1 MAMLIDGVWSQQDN
15 LVDAEGRLQRPV
27 AAFRNWVTPDGSPG
41 PTGSGGFKAEPGR
54 YHLYVA
60 RACPWAHRTTI
71 FREIKGLQS
80 MIGLSVTHWLI
91 TDNGW
96 TFESGPGVVA
106 DPLHSTEFIWQ
117 LYKRSDPNHTG
128 RVTVPVL
135 WDKDTSQIVSN
146 ESAQIIRMFNSAFDP
161 LGASPGDYYPEP
173 LRAQIDTLNDRIYD
187 TLNNGVYKAGFARS
201 QAVYDEAVGGV
212 FETLEWL
219 EGLLSRQRFLCGDVL
234 TEADWRLF
242 TTLVRFDLVYNGHFK
257 CNIRRVIDYP
267 AIWSYTRKLY
277 QMPGIKGTVNFDH
290 IKRHYYQ
297 SHRQINPTGIVPSGP
312 LLDFDAPVL

>member
-1 MAMLIDGVWSQQDN
+1 MAMLVDGTWSQRDD

-27 AAFRNWVTPDGSPG
+27 AAFRNWITADGGPG
-41 PTGSGGFKAEPGR
+41 PTGRGGFKAEPGR

-80 MIGLSVTHWLI
+80 MIGLSVTHWLMA
-91 TDNGW
+91 DNGW
-96 TFESGPGVVA
+96 TFEPGPGVVA
-106 DPLHSTEFIWQ
+106 DPLRSTEFIWQ
-117 LYKRSDPNHTG
+117 LYQRSDPNYTG
-128 RVTVPVL
+128 HATVPVL

-146 ESAQIIRMFNSAFDP
+146 ESAQIIRIFNSAFDH
-161 LGASPGDYYPEP
+161 LGARPGDYYPEH
-173 LRAQIDTLNDRIYD
+173 LHAQIDTLNTRIYD
-187 TLNNGVYKAGFARS
+187 TFNNGVYKAGFARS
-201 QAVYDEAVGGV
+201 QAAYDEAVGPI

-219 EGLLSRQRFLCGDVL
+219 EALLSRQRFLCGDVL

-242 TTLVRFDLVYNGHFK
+242 TTLVRFDLVYYAHFK
-257 CNIRRVIDYP
+257 CNIRRLIDYP

-277 QMPGIKGTVNFDH
+277 QMPGIMDTVNFDH

-312 LLDFDAPVL
+312 ILDFSAT

>member
-1 MAMLIDGVWSQQDN
+1 MAMLIDGNWSQQDN
-15 LVDAEGRLQRPV
+15 LVDAEGHLQRPV
-27 AAFRNWVTPDGSPG
+27 AAFRNWITADGAPG

-80 MIGLSVTHWLI
+80 MIGLSVTHWLMA
-91 TDNGW
+91 DNGW
-96 TFESGPGVVA
+96 TFEPGPGVVA
-106 DPLHSTEFIWQ
+106 DPFQSAEYIWQ

-128 RVTVPVL
+128 RTTVPVL

-146 ESAQIIRMFNSAFDP
+146 ESAQIIRMFNSAFDH
-161 LGASPGDYYPEP
+161 LGASPGDYYPAH
-173 LRAQIDTLNDRIYD
+173 LHAQIDTLNARIYD
-187 TLNNGVYKAGFARS
+187 TLNNGVYKAGFAQS

-212 FETLEWL
+212 FETLDWL
-219 EGLLSRQRFLCGDVL
+219 ERVLSRQRFLCGDIL

-242 TTLVRFDLVYNGHFK
+242 TTLVRFDLVYYGHFK
-257 CNIRRVIDYP
+257 CNIRRLVDYP

-277 QMPGIKGTVNFDH
+277 QMPGIKDTVNFDH

-312 LLDFDAPVL
+312 LLDL

>member
-1 MAMLIDGVWSQQDN
+1 MAMLIDGTWSQQDN

-27 AAFRNWVTPDGSPG
+27 AAFRNWITADGAPG
-41 PTGSGGFKAEPGR
+41 PTGSGGFKAEAGR

-80 MIGLSVTHWLI
+80 MIGLSVAHWLMA
-91 TDNGW
+91 DNGW
-96 TFESGPGVVA
+96 TFEPGPGVVA

-117 LYKRSDPNHTG
+117 LYKHSDPNHTG
-128 RVTVPVL
+128 RTTVPVL

-146 ESAQIIRMFNSAFDP
+146 ESAQIIRMFNSTFDH
-161 LGASPGDYYPEP
+161 LGASPGDYYPEH
-173 LRAQIDTLNDRIYD
+173 LRAQIDTLNSRIYD
-187 TLNNGVYKAGFARS
+187 TFNNGVYKAGFARS
-201 QAVYDEAVGGV
+201 QAVYDEAVARV

-219 EGLLSRQRFLCGDVL
+219 EGLLSRQRFLCGGVL

-242 TTLVRFDLVYNGHFK
+242 TTLVRFDLVYHGHFK
-257 CNIRRVIDYP
+257 CNIRRLVDYP

-277 QMPGIKGTVNFDH
+277 QMPGIKNTVNFDH

-312 LLDFDAPVL
+312 VLDFNAA